1 MMHYRI
7 RQRLSLCL
15 GLGMLSAV
23 FSLPLPGQARAV
35 TPDAAAPASQQPGLD
50 TAPNGAPLVNIVR
63 PNDQGL
69 SHNKY
74 RRFDVTKKRLILNNS
89 TEVSRSRLGGVIS
102 HNPNLKQPDRA
113 ATLILNEVTGAN
125 RSRLE
130 GLLEVHV
137 QQAAVVIANPHGMT
151 CNGCGFINTPRATL
165 TTGIPNI
172 QNGQLRHFDVDGGE
186 VSIQG
191 AGLNAANIDH
201 FDIVSRTAKLNAA
214 LHARALTIITGRN
227 VVNYHDRQINKKTP
241 EGRAAPAVAID
252 SSALGGMYADRIELI
267 GAEAGVGVN
276 LRGTLVA
283 SQGDLRLS
291 AEGKIALKNA
301 AAKGDIAITSRQDGI
316 DTGNISTKRDITL
329 SAKAT
334 IAVASAERV
343 LAENNITLTGESLTN
358 AGTIGAGK
366 DLRVTLGG
374 DLENQTAARIGSNRN
389 TLIKAAGLTNRG
401 ALSALEKIEINIAGV
416 LKNEAGAEILGHATG
431 GASAITARRLVN
443 AGELRATGELKLDIA
458 TLDNQSRGKIQARR
472 LQSGASGQ
480 TASWDNSGLIGAR
493 ERLVI
498 RSSGK
503 LTNRAGGLLLSRE
516 TLTLSS
522 GQLDNL
528 GELSARQGLT
538 IQISG
543 AVSNGAS
550 GKLLSEQALNIRA
563 GALTNS
569 GRINAGAGLDIQV
582 KHDLVNQAA
591 GLIQSKTAD
600 ATLTVAGSLTNRG
613 AIVAARNLNA
623 RGPTLNNLAPSALLL
638 AGKNLLI
645 EGATSKRRSDLL
657 KNERGRILALDGDI
671 DILTRRFDNLSP
683 VTITSKTVIVR
694 NRFRPG
700 RPPTVPFFPGYIS
713 RAGYDQLDDGGR
725 TRAYVFVPHPETLR
739 RILKTEGRAMSSWG
753 EYDWER
759 YWQSGAGNHYDPR
772 KWSFIVPDEA
782 NGFTSGVAELTY
794 REDVVT
800 GAAGRAE
807 LAAHGL
813 GAVRIDAT
821 TINNINSIISSANDL
836 RLDGDTL
843 NNEGQTLHRELSLR
857 IPEAT
862 DTVRVQGW
870 IRQWLFGS
878 GSIHLATEVIGRIQG
893 IIAAGGDL
901 SGSLTGSV
909 NNLSRPA
916 SAPDTPSFARTP
928 VTTLNINQT
937 EKPAPGVF
945 NYPVTF
951 ASLFRPAS
959 RQSGFVLETRFQFI
973 DVGAFYGSEYFMRRL
988 GYRPDRR
995 QRFLGDAYFDTQFI
1009 NRQILEQ
1016 AGRRFLYAD
1025 TQDDTGQMKRLL
1037 EQGLAA
1043 AGDLRLSPWVSLS
1056 KAQQALLTEDIVWYE
1071 PMVHQ
1076 GETVLAPRLYLAG
1089 KGRSRLSAKGAIISA
1104 RNIRLRAGDALTNR
1118 GAIEAQGDLRLTAKN
1133 DIQNIGGR
1141 IQAGADLRIE
1151 SLDGDIL
1158 NQNDVRRIEYDARNV
1173 LEYEWDQGEILAGR
1187 DLLLKAGQDITNL
1200 ASTIRAG
1207 GDARLAADN
1216 DINLL
1221 ARRREAAYYVRD
1233 SKGVFRQESALHD
1246 TGEVSA
1252 GGHLTLTAG
1261 RDIRAE
1267 ASDLR
1272 AGGDIGLR
1280 ARGAVSLL
1288 DVQDRRAY
1296 HAEWHSKSVFSRK
1309 HSLVAG
1315 ATRRSIGARLSA
1327 GGAVRIQGG
1336 AITLR
1341 GANIE
1346 AGGNITARA
1355 ASVLS
1360 LAPGVNS
1367 DYSHREVSRRGPLG
1381 TGSRRTAIHRQQ
1393 RLQRATLSSEAG
1405 LGFKA
1410 GGHLSLLAPKLDAR
1424 GDITL
1429 KAERGRV
1436 YLGAGKDTDYVH
1448 EDYSKTGWF
1457 KWAAGEQGRYDE
1469 TVRLPELRAGGTLR
1483 IEAGAGVVVDYK
1495 LAGNLN
1501 ESIASLSRL
1510 PELAWIGRLKDRADI
1525 DWRAI
1530 EAVHDRWQR
1539 HESGLGGPG
1548 VTLVALA
1555 LGAYLG
1561 GIDFSQ
1567 LLGTGLE
1574 GSMAA
1579 GFNAGMTSL
1588 SVRAG
1593 VSLVAHGGDIGAVFE
1608 DLLSSDTL
1616 LAVATAG
1623 LTGGL
1628 TAHLEQAAGLGGELN
1643 RTAQYMQRGLIRATV
1658 RAGVGTALQGGSLDE
1673 HFIRALQ
1680 LQAVSTLGEVG
1691 AKEIGQAF
1699 REQKID
1705 RFTQLLAHA
1714 ALGCATGS
1722 VAGDC
1727 GAGAL
1732 GGVVGELAAE
1742 SLEKRLQERLK
1753 RELADKKIS
1762 VKEAEI
1768 MARDLRRDGVNLA
1781 KLAAGLSA
1789 GLAGL
1794 DVNTAADAGGTAAE
1808 NNAFW
1813 VPVFIMVAALL
1824 ETADRVLLA
1833 KDAIDITVAVN
1844 QCNQGIQSA
1853 CNEAKGLARQ
1863 AAIDAGIEFSVGNLL
1878 PGSKAG
1884 KELLRWVNKNSDSS
1898 TLKELGKVAENA
1910 DSINRLPNTISE
1922 GGKTWNKTR
1931 YNGRSVY
1938 KNNSAFDPNYVDSKG
1953 RTNVQRMN
1961 EGLAPMGKDGKSV
1974 ELHHMTQNEI
1984 NGFNSS
1990 RGAVAEVTRDFHNK
2004 NYNTIHIYR
2013 RGDPEYMS
2021 WRKNNPQAAK
2031 EFDNFRKQY
2040 WKDRAKEFK

>member
-1 MMHYRI
+1 MMNYRI

-15 GLGMLSAV
+15 GLGMLGAV

-35 TPDAAAPASQQPGLD
+35 TPDTAAPASQRPALD

-74 RRFDVTKKRLILNNS
+74 RRFDVTPWGLILNNS

-102 HNPNLKQPDRA
+102 HNPNLKHPDRA
-113 ATLILNEVTGAN
+113 ASLILNEVTGAH

-130 GLLEVHV
+130 GVLEVHGR
-137 QQAAVVIANPHGMT
+137 QAAVVIANPHGIT

-165 TTGIPNI
+165 TTGIPDI
-172 QNGQLRHFDVDGGE
+172 HNGQLRHFDVSQGE

-214 LHARALTIITGRN
+214 LHAKALTLITGRN
-227 VVNYHDRQINKKTP
+227 VVRYDDRKIRKKNP
-241 EGRAAPAVAID
+241 EGASPAVAID

-267 GAEAGVGVN
+267 GTETGVGMN
-276 LRGTLVA
+276 LGGVLAA

-301 AAKGDIAITSRQDGI
+301 LAEGDIALTSGQGGI
-316 DTGNISTKRDITL
+316 DTGQLSAKRDITL
-329 SAKAT
+329 SAKAA

-343 LAENNITLTGESLTN
+343 LAGHNITLSGESLTN
-358 AGTIGAGK
+358 DGTIGAGK
-366 DLRVTLGG
+366 DLSVTAGG
-374 DLENQTAARIGSNRN
+374 DLENQPGARIQSNRN
-389 TLIKAAGLTNRG
+389 LLIKAAELTNHG
-401 ALSALEKIEINIAGV
+401 TLSALEKTEIHVAGA
-416 LKNEAGAEILGHATG
+416 LKNEAGAAILSHATG
-431 GASAITARRLVN
+431 GASAITARRLIN
-443 AGELRATGELKLDIA
+443 AGELRAPGALKLDIA
-458 TLDNQSRGKIQARR
+458 RLDNQSRGQIQANR
-472 LQSGASGQ
+472 LQLGAPGP
-480 TASWDNSGLIGAR
+480 AGRVVIWDNSGLIGAR

-498 RSSGK
+498 GSSGR
-503 LTNRAGGLLLSRE
+503 LTNRAGGLLLSRG
-516 TLTLSS
+516 TLALST

-528 GELSARQGLT
+528 GEISAGQGLT
-538 IQISG
+538 IRAGG
-543 AVSNGAS
+543 AVSNLSS
-550 GKLLSEQALNIRA
+550 GKLLSERGLAMRA
-563 GALTNS
+563 GALTNAGQIS
-569 GRINAGAGLDIQV
+569 AGAGLAIQV
-582 KHDLVNQAA
+582 KKTLANHAV

-600 ATLTVAGSLTNRG
+600 ATLTVADSLTNRG
-613 AIVAARNLNA
+613 AIAAAQNLNVRSSA
-623 RGPTLNNLAPSALLL
+623 LNNLAPSALLL

-645 EGATSKRRSDLL
+645 EGPASKRRSDLL

-671 DILTRRFDNLSP
+671 DILTRRLDNLSP

-700 RPPTVPFFPGYIS
+700 RPPAVPFFPDYMS
-713 RAGYDQLDDGGR
+713 REGYDQLDDGGR
-725 TRAYVFVPHPETLR
+725 TRTYVFVPHPAELQ
-739 RILKTEGRAMSSWG
+739 RILKTEGRALASWG

-759 YWQSGAGNHYDPR
+759 YWQSGDGNNYDPR

-782 NGFTSGVAELTY
+782 NGFSSGVAKLTY
-794 REDVVT
+794 KEDIVT
-800 GAAGRAE
+800 AAPGRAE
-807 LAAHGL
+807 LAAHGG

-836 RLDGDTL
+836 RLDGGTL
-843 NNEGQTLHRELSLR
+843 NNEGQTLYRERSLR
-857 IPEAT
+857 VPEAT
-862 DTVRVQGW
+862 ETVRVQGW
-870 IRQWLFGS
+870 IRQWLFGNT
-878 GSIHLATEVIGRIQG
+878 SIHLATEIIGKVQG

-916 SAPDTPSFARTP
+916 SVPDAPAFARTP
-928 VTTLNINQT
+928 LTALKINQSEPPAAGLT
-937 EKPAPGVF
+937 E
-945 NYPVTF
+945 PVTF
-951 ASLFRPAS
+951 GGLFRPAA
-959 RQSGFVLETRFQFI
+959 RSGFVLETRFQFI

-995 QRFLGDAYFDTQFI
+995 QRFLGDAYFDTLFI

-1025 TQDDTGQMKRLL
+1025 ARDDTGQMKRLL

-1043 AGDLRLSPWVSLS
+1043 AGDLQLSPWVSLS
-1056 KAQQALLTEDIVWYE
+1056 KAQQARLTEDIVWYE
-1071 PMVHQ
+1071 AMVYQ

-1104 RNIRLRAGDALTNR
+1104 RNIRLRAGEALTNR
-1118 GAIEAQGDLRLTAKN
+1118 GAIEAQGDLRLTAKH
-1133 DIQNIGGR
+1133 DIQNTGGR

-1158 NQNDVRRIEYDARNV
+1158 NQNEVRRIEYDARNV
-1173 LEYEWDQGEILAGR
+1173 LEYQWGQGELLAGR
-1187 DLLLKAGQDITNL
+1187 DLLLKAGKDIANL

-1207 GDARLAADN
+1207 GDARLEADN

-1233 SKGVFRQESALHD
+1233 SKGFFRQESALHD
-1246 TGEVSA
+1246 PGEVGA
-1252 GGHLTLTAG
+1252 GGHLTLSAG

-1267 ASDLR
+1267 ATALR

-1288 DVQDRRAY
+1288 DAQDRRAY
-1296 HAEWHSKSVFSRK
+1296 HAEWHSKSAFSRK

-1315 ATRRSIGARLSA
+1315 ETRRSIGVRLTA
-1327 GGAVRIQGG
+1327 GGDVRLQGGAVTLKG
-1336 AITLR
+1336 A
-1341 GANIE
+1341 AIE
-1346 AGGNITARA
+1346 AGGDLIARA
-1355 ASVLS
+1355 AGVLS

-1381 TGSRRTAIHRQQ
+1381 TGSRRAAMRRQQ

-1405 LGFKA
+1405 LGLQA
-1410 GGHLSLLAPKLDAR
+1410 GGHLALLAPKLSAR

-1436 YLGAGKDTDYVH
+1436 YLGAGKDSDYIH

-1457 KWAAGEQGRYDE
+1457 KWASGEQGRYDE
-1469 TVRLPELRAGGTLR
+1469 TVRLPEMKAGGTLR
-1483 IEAGAGVVVDYK
+1483 IEAGSGVVVDYK

-1510 PELAWIGRLKDRADI
+1510 PELAWMGRLKGRADI

-1530 EAVHDRWQR
+1530 EEVHDHWQR

-1555 LGAYLG
+1555 VGAYLG

-1588 SVRAG
+1588 SARAG
-1593 VSLVAHGGDIGAVFE
+1593 VSLAAHGGDIGAVFE

-1628 TAHLEQAAGLGGELN
+1628 TAHLEQAAGLDGVLPAGQVARQIE
-1643 RTAQYMQRGLIRATV
+1643 RGLIRATV

-1673 HFIRALQ
+1673 HLLRALQ
-1680 LQAVSTLGEVG
+1680 WQAIDTIGEVAARNIG
-1691 AKEIGQAF
+1691 AAAEAG
-1699 REQKID
+1699 EID
-1705 RFTQLLAHA
+1705 RAARYLAHA
-1714 ALGCATGS
+1714 ALGCGLSAAAGEGCEAGAIGGVASEAVGDWLRADMEARLSQGTVRGEDLKRWVDQGVSLARLAGGVGAWLATGE
-1722 VAGDC
+1722 
-1727 GAGAL
+1727 AGAL
-1732 GGVVGELAAE
+1732 RGGGDTAANAARHNA
-1742 SLEKRLQERLK
+1742 LFIIPVIWGML
-1753 RELADKKIS
+1753 ELADKALTVRDAYRLARAMRAGDEERAAELATEIGIGLALEGVPGNKI
-1762 VKEAEI
+1762 VQNVLGIFGDKGAKVAAKVENNIGAI
-1768 MARDLRRDGVNLA
+1768 AGVDQLGGFAHNY
-1781 KLAAGLSA
+1781 KRSA
-1789 GLAGL
+1789 GASQRVPKILQTGGNRFNNRTAKALNEQLGENLNRKEWGRALEGL
-1794 DVNTAADAGGTAAE
+1794 KKNLGLPANHHARILDNGDYIDDAG
-1808 NNAFW
+1808 N
-1813 VPVFIMVAALL
+1813 IL
-1824 ETADRVLLA
+1824 
-1833 KDAIDITVAVN
+1833 
-1844 QCNQGIQSA
+1844 
-1853 CNEAKGLARQ
+1853 
-1863 AAIDAGIEFSVGNLL
+1863 GNLL
-1878 PGSKAG
+1878 
-1884 KELLRWVNKNSDSS
+1884 D
-1898 TLKELGKVAENA
+1898 
-1910 DSINRLPNTISE
+1910 
-1922 GGKTWNKTR
+1922 
-1931 YNGRSVY
+1931 
-1938 KNNSAFDPNYVDSKG
+1938 YV
-1953 RTNVQRMN
+1953 
-1961 EGLAPMGKDGKSV
+1961 P
-1974 ELHHMTQNEI
+1974 
-1984 NGFNSS
+1984 
-1990 RGAVAEVTRDFHNK
+1990 
-2004 NYNTIHIYR
+2004 
-2013 RGDPEYMS
+2013 
-2021 WRKNNPQAAK
+2021 
-2031 EFDNFRKQY
+2031 
-2040 WKDRAKEFK
+2040 

>member
-1 MMHYRI
+1 MTHLSFVKEARDMMNCRI

-15 GLGMLSAV
+15 GLGILGAV
-23 FSLPLPGQARAV
+23 FSLPLSGQAPAV
-35 TPDAAAPASQQPGLD
+35 TPDTAAPSSQQPGPD

-63 PNDQGL
+63 PNAQGL

-74 RRFDVTKKRLILNNS
+74 RRFDVTKKGLILNNS

-102 HNPNLKQPDRA
+102 HNPNLKNPDRA

-130 GLLEVHV
+130 GFLEVHG
-137 QQAAVVIANPHGMT
+137 QQAAVVIANPHGIT
-151 CNGCGFINTPRATL
+151 CNGCGFIHTPRATL
-165 TTGIPNI
+165 TTGIPDI
-172 QNGQLRHFDVDGGE
+172 QNGQLRHFDVSQGE

-201 FDIVSRTAKLNAA
+201 FDVVSQTAKLNAA
-214 LHARALTIITGRN
+214 LHAKALTIITGRN
-227 VVNYHDRQINKKTP
+227 VVSYHDRQISKKTP
-241 EGRAAPAVAID
+241 EGSASPAVAID

-267 GAEAGVGVN
+267 GAETGVGVN

-301 AAKGDIAITSRQDGI
+301 LAEGDIAITSSQGGI
-316 DTGNISTKRDITL
+316 DTGNISARRDITL
-329 SAKAT
+329 SAKAA

-343 LAENNITLTGESLTN
+343 LAGHNITLTGESLTN
-358 AGTIGAGK
+358 AGAIGAGK
-366 DLRVTLGG
+366 DLSVTAGG
-374 DLENQTAARIGSNRN
+374 DLENQPAARIQSNRN
-389 TLIKAAGLTNRG
+389 LLIKAAELTNHG
-401 ALSALEKIEINIAGV
+401 ALLALEKIEINTAGV
-416 LKNEAGAEILGHATG
+416 LENAAGAAILSHATG
-431 GASAITARRLVN
+431 GAITARRLIN
-443 AGELRATGELKLDIA
+443 AGELRATGALKLDIA
-458 TLDNQSRGKIQARR
+458 MLDNQSRGKIQAGR
-472 LQSGASGQ
+472 LQLGAPGP
-480 TASWDNSGLIGAR
+480 AGRAVIWDNSGFIGAR

-498 RSSGK
+498 GSSGK
-503 LTNRAGGLLLSRE
+503 LTNRSGGLLLSRG
-516 TLTLSS
+516 TLALSI
-522 GQLDNL
+522 GQLANL
-528 GELSARQGLT
+528 GEISAGQGLA
-538 IQISG
+538 IRAGG
-543 AVSNGAS
+543 AVSNLSS
-550 GKLLSEQALNIRA
+550 GKLLSERTLNIRA

-569 GRINAGAGLDIQV
+569 GQINAGAGLAIQV
-582 KHDLVNQAA
+582 KKTLVNHAA
-591 GLIQSKTAD
+591 GLIQSKTAA

-613 AIVAARNLNA
+613 AIAAAQNLNV
-623 RGPTLNNLAPSALLL
+623 RGPALNNLAPSALLL

-645 EGATSKRRSDLL
+645 EGAESKRRSDLL

-671 DILTRRFDNLSP
+671 DILTRRLDNLSP
-683 VTITSKTVIVR
+683 VAITSKTVLVR

-700 RPPTVPFFPGYIS
+700 RPPAVPFFPAYMN
-713 RAGYDQLDDGGR
+713 REGYDQLDDGGR
-725 TRAYVFVPHPETLR
+725 TRAYVFVPHPAELQ
-739 RILKTEGRAMSSWG
+739 RILKTEGRALASWG

-759 YWQSGAGNHYDPR
+759 YWQSGAGNNYDPR

-782 NGFTSGVAELTY
+782 NGFTSGVAALTY
-794 REDVVT
+794 KEDIVT
-800 GAAGRAE
+800 AAPGRAE

-836 RLDGDTL
+836 RLDGGTL

-857 IPEAT
+857 VPEAT

-878 GSIHLATEVIGRIQG
+878 ASLHLATEIIGKVQG

-916 SAPDTPSFARTP
+916 SVPDTPAFARTP
-928 VTTLNINQT
+928 VTALKINQT
-937 EKPAPGVF
+937 EPPAGGLAE
-945 NYPVTF
+945 PVTF
-951 ASLFRPAS
+951 GGLFRPAARS
-959 RQSGFVLETRFQFI
+959 DFILETRFQFI
-973 DVGAFYGSEYFMRRL
+973 DVGAFYGSEYFMRRS

-1025 TQDDTGQMKRLL
+1025 TRDDTGQMKRLL

-1056 KAQQALLTEDIVWYE
+1056 KEQQARLTEDIVWYE
-1071 PMVHQ
+1071 PMVYQ
-1076 GETVLAPRLYLAG
+1076 GDIVLAPRLYLAG

-1104 RNIRLRAGDALTNR
+1104 RNIRLRAGEALTNR

-1133 DIQNIGGR
+1133 DIQNTGGR

-1151 SLDGDIL
+1151 SLEGDVL
-1158 NQNDVRRIEYDARNV
+1158 NQNEVRRIEYDARNV
-1173 LEYEWDQGEILAGR
+1173 LEYEWDQGEILASK
-1187 DLLLKAGQDITNL
+1187 DLLLKAGKDITNL

-1207 GDARLAADN
+1207 GDARLEADN
-1216 DINLL
+1216 DINLQ

-1233 SKGVFRQESALHD
+1233 SKGFYQAESAVHD

-1252 GGHLTLTAG
+1252 GGNLTLTAG
-1261 RDIRAE
+1261 RAIRAE
-1267 ASDLR
+1267 AADLR

-1296 HAEWHSKSVFSRK
+1296 HAEWHSKSAFSRK
-1309 HSLVAG
+1309 HSLAAG
-1315 ATRRSIGARLSA
+1315 ATRRSIGAGLSA
-1327 GGAVRIQGG
+1327 GGAVRLQGG

-1341 GANIE
+1341 GAAIE
-1346 AGGNITARA
+1346 AGGDIIARA
-1355 ASVLS
+1355 AGVLS

-1381 TGSRRTAIHRQQ
+1381 TGSRRTAIGRQK

-1405 LGFKA
+1405 LGLKA
-1410 GGHLSLLAPKLDAR
+1410 GGHLSLLAPKLSAR

-1429 KAERGRV
+1429 EAERGRV
-1436 YLGAGKDTDYVH
+1436 YLGAGKDSAYVH

-1469 TVRLPELRAGGTLR
+1469 TVRLPEIRAGGTLR
-1483 IEAGAGVVVDYK
+1483 IEAGSGVVVDYE

-1510 PELAWIGRLKDRADI
+1510 PELAWMGRLKAREDI

-1530 EAVHDRWQR
+1530 EAAHDRWQR

-1593 VSLVAHGGDIGAVFE
+1593 VSLAAHGGDIGAVFE
-1608 DLLSSDTL
+1608 DLLSSDSL

-1628 TAHLEQAAGLGGELN
+1628 TAHLEQAAGLDGVLPAGQVARHIE
-1643 RTAQYMQRGLIRATV
+1643 RGLIRATV
-1658 RAGVGTALQGGSLDE
+1658 RAGVGTALQGGRLDE
-1673 HFIRALQ
+1673 HFIQALQ
-1680 LQAVSTLGEVG
+1680 WQAIDTIGEV
-1691 AKEIGQAF
+1691 AAREIGAAAEAGRIDQAA
-1699 REQKID
+1699 RY
-1705 RFTQLLAHA
+1705 LAHA
-1714 ALGCATGS
+1714 ALGCGLGAVADGGCEAGAIGGVAGEAVGDWLRADMEARLRQGTVRGEDLQRWVDQGVSLARLAGGVGAWLATGE
-1722 VAGDC
+1722 
-1727 GAGAL
+1727 AGAL
-1732 GGVVGELAAE
+1732 RGGGDTAANAARHNA
-1742 SLEKRLQERLK
+1742 LFLIPVIWGML
-1753 RELADKKIS
+1753 ELADKALT
-1762 VKEAEI
+1762 V
-1768 MARDLRRDGVNLA
+1768 RDA
-1781 KLAAGLSA
+1781 Y
-1789 GLAGL
+1789 
-1794 DVNTAADAGGTAAE
+1794 
-1808 NNAFW
+1808 
-1813 VPVFIMVAALL
+1813 
-1824 ETADRVLLA
+1824 LLA
-1833 KDAIDITVAVN
+1833 KAMRAGDEERAAELATEIGIGLITD
-1844 QCNQGIQSA
+1844 G
-1853 CNEAKGLARQ
+1853 
-1863 AAIDAGIEFSVGNLL
+1863 L
-1878 PGSKAG
+1878 PGNNIIRKALGIFGSKGAKAAAKVENNIKGSGRIG
-1884 KELLRWVNKNSDSS
+1884 K
-1898 TLKELGKVAENA
+1898 TA
-1910 DSINRLPNTISE
+1910 E
-1922 GGKTWNKTR
+1922 GG
-1931 YNGRSVY
+1931 
-1938 KNNSAFDPNYVDSKG
+1938 SAGAMRRLEFQASPKHKSSARNTSKG
-1953 RTNVQRMN
+1953 V
-1961 EGLAPMGKDGKSV
+1961 A
-1974 ELHHMTQNEI
+1974 
-1984 NGFNSS
+1984 S
-1990 RGAVAEVTRDFHNK
+1990 RGPTDGQHALDNSIQVKSTSTRRIGVDKANGEIVVFDQTSDGIFHGHVRAFK
-2004 NYNTIHIYR
+2004 NLTSAQQNALR
-2013 RGDPEYMS
+2013 NAGLVD
-2021 WRKNNPQAAK
+2021 KK
-2031 EFDNFRKQY
+2031 GNF
-2040 WKDRAKEFK
+2040 

>member
-15 GLGMLSAV
+15 GLGMLGAV

-35 TPDAAAPASQQPGLD
+35 TPDTAAPASQQPGLD

-74 RRFDVTKKRLILNNS
+74 QRFDVTKKGLILNNS

-130 GLLEVHV
+130 DLLEVHG

-151 CNGCGFINTPRATL
+151 CNDCGFINTPRATL

-172 QNGQLRHFDVDGGE
+172 QNGQLRHFDVGGGE

-201 FDIVSRTAKLNAA
+201 FD
-214 LHARALTIITGRN
+214 
-227 VVNYHDRQINKKTP
+227 
-241 EGRAAPAVAID
+241 
-252 SSALGGMYADRIELI
+252 
-267 GAEAGVGVN
+267 AEAGVGVN

-316 DTGNISTKRDITL
+316 DTGNISAKRDITL

-374 DLENQTAARIGSNRN
+374 DLENQTAARTGSNRN

-401 ALSALEKIEINIAGV
+401 ALAALEKIEINVAGV
-416 LKNEAGAEILGHATG
+416 LKNEAGAEILSHATG

-443 AGELRATGELKLDIA
+443 AGELRATGKLKLDVA

-480 TASWDNSGLIGAR
+480 AVSWDNSGLIGAR

-528 GELSARQGLT
+528 GELSARQGLA

-582 KHDLVNQAA
+582 KHDLANHAA

-613 AIVAARNLNA
+613 AIVAAQNLNA

-645 EGATSKRRSDLL
+645 EGATSKRRSNLL

-725 TRAYVFVPHPETLR
+725 TRTYVFVPHPETLR
-739 RILKTEGRAMSSWG
+739 RILRTEGRAMSSWG

-794 REDVVT
+794 KEDVVT

-857 IPEAT
+857 VPEAT

-878 GSIHLATEVIGRIQG
+878 SSIHLATEVIGRIQG

-901 SGSLTGSV
+901 SGSLTGNV

-928 VTTLNINQT
+928 VTALNIKQT
-937 EKPAPGVF
+937 EKPATGVF

-1025 TQDDTGQMKRLL
+1025 AQDDTDQMKRLL

-1076 GETVLAPRLYLAG
+1076 GEIVLLPRLYLAG

-1133 DIQNIGGR
+1133 DIQNTGGR

-1173 LEYEWDQGEILAGR
+1173 LEYEWDQGEILAGK

-1207 GDARLAADN
+1207 GAARLEADN

-1233 SKGVFRQESALHD
+1233 SKGFFRQESALHD

-1252 GGHLTLTAG
+1252 GGHLSLTAG

-1296 HAEWHSKSVFSRK
+1296 HAEWHSKSAFSRK
-1309 HSLVAG
+1309 QSLAAG

-1346 AGGNITARA
+1346 AGGDITARA
-1355 ASVLS
+1355 AGVLS

-1367 DYSHREVSRRGPLG
+1367 DYSHREVSRSGPLG
-1381 TGSRRTAIHRQQ
+1381 TGSRRTAIGRQQ

-1405 LGFKA
+1405 LGLKA

-1436 YLGAGKDTDYVH
+1436 YLGAGKDSDYLH
-1448 EDYSKTGWF
+1448 EDYSRTGWF

-1469 TVRLPELRAGGTLR
+1469 TVRLPEIRAGGTLR
-1483 IEAGAGVVVDYK
+1483 IEAGSGVVVDYE

-1510 PELAWIGRLKDRADI
+1510 PELAWMGRLKAREDI

-1530 EAVHDRWQR
+1530 EAAHNRWQR

-1593 VSLVAHGGDIGAVFE
+1593 VSLAAHGGDIGAVFE

-1616 LAVATAG
+1616 LAVATAS
-1623 LTGGL
+1623 LTGGV
-1628 TAHLEQAAGLGGELN
+1628 TAHLEQAAGLDGVLPAGQVARHIE
-1643 RTAQYMQRGLIRATV
+1643 RGLIRATV
-1658 RAGVGTALQGGSLDE
+1658 RAGVGTAIQGGSLDE
-1673 HFIRALQ
+1673 NLLRALQ
-1680 LQAVSTLGEVG
+1680 WQAIDTIGEV
-1691 AKEIGQAF
+1691 AAREIGKAYANA
-1699 REQKID
+1699 RKDANGKITD
-1705 RFTQLLAHA
+1705 PTAQQYITHKLAHA
-1714 ALGCATGS
+1714 VLGCTLGQIG
-1722 VAGDC
+1722 AGDC
-1727 GAGAL
+1727 AAGAASGALGAAVAEGYERLTYAEFEAETSKMIKVAAEANGGELSAAQKVYYERLFLDWRRRGLDITKLSGALFAMAAGGEADTGALVAGNAAEHNIFPALFVIAKLGVAAYTAYEVYDTAQQAYAFYRRIEAGEEISDAETRKFARAIGMSLAQDVALSKLNVLKAAAVLIEKAGLDKKAGELRAYISRNQTVDNNINAEGAGRIGKTTEGLDANANFAQNTFSDTFSEIGKFSGQTIDDVAGAL
-1732 GGVVGELAAE
+1732 RSGNLKPSDVPIDFITRNGNTLILNTRSAQALIRAKIPRSKWTAVNRTGQKEYE
-1742 SLEKRLQERLK
+1742 NRLNDQ
-1753 RELADKKIS
+1753 
-1762 VKEAEI
+1762 
-1768 MARDLRRDGVNLA
+1768 LRRN
-1781 KLAAGLSA
+1781 KLT
-1789 GLAGL
+1789 
-1794 DVNTAADAGGTAAE
+1794 DKGT
-1808 NNAFW
+1808 
-1813 VPVFIMVAALL
+1813 P
-1824 ETADRVLLA
+1824 
-1833 KDAIDITVAVN
+1833 
-1844 QCNQGIQSA
+1844 
-1853 CNEAKGLARQ
+1853 
-1863 AAIDAGIEFSVGNLL
+1863 SVR
-1878 PGSKAG
+1878 PSK
-1884 KELLRWVNKNSDSS
+1884 
-1898 TLKELGKVAENA
+1898 
-1910 DSINRLPNTISE
+1910 
-1922 GGKTWNKTR
+1922 
-1931 YNGRSVY
+1931 
-1938 KNNSAFDPNYVDSKG
+1938 
-1953 RTNVQRMN
+1953 QR
-1961 EGLAPMGKDGKSV
+1961 K
-1974 ELHHMTQNEI
+1974 
-1984 NGFNSS
+1984 
-1990 RGAVAEVTRDFHNK
+1990 
-2004 NYNTIHIYR
+2004 
-2013 RGDPEYMS
+2013 
-2021 WRKNNPQAAK
+2021 
-2031 EFDNFRKQY
+2031 
-2040 WKDRAKEFK
+2040 